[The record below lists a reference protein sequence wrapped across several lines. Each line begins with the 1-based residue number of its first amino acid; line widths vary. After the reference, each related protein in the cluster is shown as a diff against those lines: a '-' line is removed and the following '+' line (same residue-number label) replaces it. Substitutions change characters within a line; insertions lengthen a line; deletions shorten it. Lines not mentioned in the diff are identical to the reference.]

1 MLARRLS
8 NQMTRQPATPE
19 QPDAPLPD
27 DLIQRL
33 QARGVSALGE
43 VELRRQ
49 LEQRAP
55 SYTLFRLN
63 PIAARKW
70 KARYRI
76 MLAANY
82 FDCQSTA
89 EAYARA
95 LLASLGEEG
104 AAAQPRTD
112 A

>member
-1 MLARRLS
+1 
-8 NQMTRQPATPE
+8 MTSQPAAPE
-19 QPDAPLPD
+19 QPDAPLPI

-33 QARGVSALGE
+33 QAHGVSALGE
-43 VELRRQ
+43 VDLRRQ
-49 LEQRAP
+49 LEQRVP

-82 FDCQSTA
+82 LDCQSVA

-95 LLASLGEEG
+95 LLASLDEQGEASE
-104 AAAQPRTD
+104 APTTD